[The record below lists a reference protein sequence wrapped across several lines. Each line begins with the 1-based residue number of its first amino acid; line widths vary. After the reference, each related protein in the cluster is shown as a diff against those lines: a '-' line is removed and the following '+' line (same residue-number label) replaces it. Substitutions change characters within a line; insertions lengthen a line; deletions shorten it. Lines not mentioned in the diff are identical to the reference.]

1 MDPIDF
7 HGLNSLAT
15 KKKEVKLVD
24 IQSRCLYIMN
34 KKSTFS
40 LELGKKLK
48 IVKGVMS
55 A

>member
-7 HGLNSLAT
+7 HGLNSLAA

-24 IQSRCLYIMN
+24 IQSRCRYIMN
-34 KKSTFS
+34 KKSIFS
-40 LELGKKLK
+40 LELGKKS
-48 IVKGVMS
+48 IIFKGVMS